1 MRPRPRLRNPL
12 RSALPIRA
20 LLVAL
25 ALALMLPTLSFA
37 ALLLWRVAENEE
49 SRVTANA
56 QQAAE
61 RVMAAI
67 DRELTASLAALQ
79 ALATSPSLLTGD
91 WAAFHAQAD
100 QAKPVRHGQ
109 IAVWNR
115 AGQQLLNTGVPLGA
129 ASTRRGP
136 RGPGDDVR
144 DAAASGFGPGEQRRG
159 GPAAHHRQRP
169 RDAGQPGPVPSRR

>member
-1 MRPRPRLRNPL
+1 MNAAAFVCNSGRGANGSPGRFMVDPSSRCLRVAIDLGQTHGTASAAAARLKAIPMRPRPRLRNPL

-91 WAAFHAQAD
+91 WAAFNVQAD

-109 IAVWNR
+109 VAVWNR
-115 AGQQLLNTGVPLGA
+115 AGQ
-129 ASTRRGP
+129 
-136 RGPGDDVR
+136 
-144 DAAASGFGPGEQRRG
+144 
-159 GPAAHHRQRP
+159 
-169 RDAGQPGPVPSRR
+169 